1 MSHATNSVNP
11 CETPD
16 DLIPAPKAAKL
27 LQLHLGNLHRWRMQG
42 RLRAWL
48 RGRQWFF
55 SRAELLAQFQ
65 EQRPYQP
72 SGPMARER
80 RAEQQ
85 WVEETLRKHGLG
97 RTTGAESRP

>member
-1 MSHATNSVNP
+1 MPRATAPVNP
-11 CETPD
+11 CPVPD
-16 DLIPAPKAAKL
+16 DLIPAPRAAQL
-27 LQLHLGNLHRWRMQG
+27 LQLHLGNLHRWRIQG

-72 SGPMARER
+72 SGPTARER
-80 RAEQQ
+80 RTEER
-85 WVEETLRKHGLG
+85 WVEDVLRKHGLVKG
-97 RTTGAESRP
+97 